1 MPAMPLYW
9 NRCQGDAWGEFY
21 SVDLD
26 DKHFDG
32 LEGVFVVWQGGAPPV
47 PVCVGSGALREVM
60 KERRVSP
67 EVQPFRDKTLYVSWA
82 KVEKVARP
90 GVERYLYDALK
101 PRVGNGGPQATPV
114 EVNLPGR
121 GDPGKPDVAAAPPR
135 MIYEDLLRADAG
147 ALEAAAKP
155 PPPPPPP
162 PPAPAPVPAPAVAT
176 ATPPPQKLP
185 EAPPAP
191 KPAEPPKPAVAPL
204 LTLALQKQF
213 LEVVARHKQAAPK
226 AGLFGG
232 GGKADPEAEKMV
244 LDVVQL
250 IMSSAVKMKAS
261 DIHLEPLEQHLRVRF
276 RLDGV
281 LEEVMQAPH
290 SLNMRIV
297 SQIRVSCGLDPEKGV
312 GTGKPED
319 GRMQVNVEGMEA
331 DLRLSTFPTP
341 HGDKAVLRLIPRSS
355 KVPAL
360 GELGLLP
367 RSVDLIRSL
376 IVRPQGMIIVT
387 GPTGSGKS
395 TTLYTAL
402 QTLNEPSRNI
412 VTLEDPIEKKVPGI
426 SQGMIHPKS
435 GFGFAEGLRAILR
448 QDPNIIMVGEIR
460 DLETA
465 EIAMSASLTGHMVF
479 TTLHT
484 VSALG
489 AITRLVDMGLEPFL
503 IASALTA
510 VFAQR
515 LARRVCPDCA
525 QPHQPTA
532 EEVADL
538 EDRARRAGVP
548 VPAGLFTSLK
558 KGAGCEKCRRT
569 GYQGRLLL
577 FEIATVGPALR
588 QLILRKATLDEMRAA
603 ALKEGFEPL
612 FLDGMRKAADGI
624 TSLAEIVRV
633 VDVSD

>member
-1 MPAMPLYW
+1 MPAISLYW
-9 NRCQGDAWGEFY
+9 NRCQGDAWGELY

-32 LEGVFVVWQGGAPPV
+32 LEGVFVVWQGGSPPV
-47 PVCVGSGALREVM
+47 PVCVGAGLLRDVM

-67 EVQPFRDKTLYVSWA
+67 DIQAYREKTLYVSWA

-101 PRVGNGGPQATPV
+101 PRLNGSVPQTTPV

-135 MIYEDLLRADAG
+135 MVYEDLLRPDAG
-147 ALEAAAKP
+147 ALEAAPKPPPPPIPALAP

-162 PPAPAPVPAPAVAT
+162 VPT
-176 ATPPPQKLP
+176 
-185 EAPPAP
+185 PAP
-191 KPAEPPKPAVAPL
+191 KPAEPVPPP
-204 LTLALQKQF
+204 LALQKAF
-213 LEVVARHKQAAPK
+213 LEVVARHQSAAPK

-232 GGKADPEAEKMV
+232 GPAAPEAEKMV

-250 IMSSAVKMKAS
+250 ILRMAVKMKAS
-261 DIHLEPLEQHLRVRF
+261 DIHLEPLEHYLRVRF
-276 RLDGV
+276 RLDGI
-281 LEEVMQAPH
+281 LEEVLQAPNK
-290 SLNMRIV
+290 LNMRVV

-319 GRMQVNVEGMEA
+319 GRMQINLEGMEA

-341 HGDKAVLRLIPRSS
+341 HGDKAVLRLIPRTS

-360 GELGLLP
+360 GEIGLLP

-376 IVRPQGMIIVT
+376 IVKPQGMIVVT

-395 TTLYTAL
+395 TTLYTCL
-402 QTLNEPSRNI
+402 QTLNDPTRNI

-426 SQGMIHPKS
+426 NQGMVHPKS

-460 DLETA
+460 DMETA
-465 EIAMSASLTGHMVF
+465 EIAMSASLTGHLVF

-503 IASALTA
+503 IASSLTA

-515 LARRVCPDCA
+515 LARRVCLDCA

-538 EDRARRAGVP
+538 EDRARRAGVA
-548 VPAGLFTSLK
+548 VPPGLFTSLK
-558 KGAGCEKCRRT
+558 KGAGCEACRRT
-569 GYQGRLLL
+569 GYQGRVLL
-577 FEIATVGPALR
+577 FEIATVGPGLR
-588 QLILRKATLDEMRAA
+588 QMILAKATLDQMRAA

-612 FLDGMRKAADGI
+612 FLDGMRKAAEGI
-624 TSLAEIVRV
+624 TSLAEVVRV